1 MPLEDVFKLC
11 FAIFNG
17 NGAGDIDN
25 SDLNELYNNFQ
36 IKFKQTAD
44 SIQVDGDRMINLITK
59 TKGNGLNTKFD
70 NIQDVKNII

>member
-25 SDLNELYNNFQ
+25 TDLVELYNNFY
-36 IKFKQTAD
+36 IKFNQTAA
-44 SIQVDGDRMINLITK
+44 SIQIDSDRMINLITNIE
-59 TKGNGLNTKFD
+59 GNG
-70 NIQDVKNII
+70 VKGK